1 MSKLHCYK
9 ENNIHVNAI
18 LGVVKCPLDLILF
31 FFFSSVWSSWRN
43 PTMTWIDLS
52 NKTDGYRFTTSQDT
66 WMSAGSIFQS
76 LFRLQMM
83 LNFEFCCNFYLVL
96 LELSRQSF
104 VYSICWCSYCWH
116 NSFHGII
123 LLQFMKFYCSI
134 QLRLYRIWRIHLEI
148 FSICKLF
155 FFS

>member
-1 MSKLHCYK
+1 MSVRFNFVL
-9 ENNIHVNAI
+9 
-18 LGVVKCPLDLILF
+18 
-31 FFFSSVWSSWRN
+31 FFSSVWSSWRN

-96 LELSRQSF
+96 LELFRQSF

-134 QLRLYRIWRIHLEI
+134 QLRLYRIWRIQLEI
-148 FSICKLF
+148 FSIYKLF
-155 FFS
+155 FFP